1 MNPGSAQLGVRRS
14 TRRPLVTRRAARAVD
29 VSITRVQEWL
39 EAEDKP
45 GALVVGYGVI
55 AVAVVVMVGQLI
67 RMFLM

>member
-1 MNPGSAQLGVRRS
+1 MIPVNAQLGVRRS
-14 TRRPLVTRRAARAVD
+14 ARRPSVARRAARAVD

-55 AVAVVVMVGQLI
+55 VVAVVVMVGQLM
-67 RMFLM
+67 RG

>member
-1 MNPGSAQLGVRRS
+1 MA
-14 TRRPLVTRRAARAVD
+14 RRAARAVD

-55 AVAVVVMVGQLI
+55 AVACIVLI
-67 RMFLM
+67 AQIVR